1 MASAD
6 TKPVLLVKALLDS
19 HNTLLE
25 DLQKLSVAI
34 NQAIDMS
41 EFISGM
47 DAIKLSHPILQVNLG
62 TTSGEVLE
70 QGKPQNCFE
79 VIAQLVH
86 YILILFLKF
95 YNFWL
100 IFFINITVILE
111 QNAEGSLDFRR
122 DLLLCSLSEENLMKI
137 FDFLGNKVFFLWNMF
152 LNFHRFAFILHY
164 LMIIF
169 RHL

>member
-47 DAIKLSHPILQVNLG
+47 DAVKLSHPILQVNLG

-95 YNFWL
+95 L
-100 IFFINITVILE
+100 
-111 QNAEGSLDFRR
+111 
-122 DLLLCSLSEENLMKI
+122 
-137 FDFLGNKVFFLWNMF
+137 
-152 LNFHRFAFILHY
+152 
-164 LMIIF
+164 
-169 RHL
+169 